1 MFSDAGN
8 HASLIQGIR
17 NSRVPK
23 HIFRHNDPLHLE
35 ELLRKVD
42 SGTPKI
48 VVFET
53 VHSMTGKYW
62 RILYVVHMH
71 NPYFCNC
78 DVDGWGGKADF
89 FPSLKLWPLNCILYV
104 TGKYQ
109 RIIT

>member
-71 NPYFCNC
+71 NRYFCTGNC

-89 FPSLKLWPLNCILYV
+89 FLLWNCDLWTVYSMSVVNI
-104 TGKYQ
+104 KE
-109 RIIT
+109 